1 MKFVHNCN
9 IMIHIE
15 LYFGGF
21 ARKGLLKEMK
31 KSIFTKNNKKLSQ
44 EKCEEWYRMVVSIS
58 WKLWLLTLVCALF
71 LFIFFKPNEECSKA
85 FYFYL
90 FVTRP
95 TLGQGAVALVF
106 GILLKLCVPTRS
118 QRLMSLCTMA
128 EVSLFAAI
136 AAWVHTSVPFMAVV
150 LFFPMML
157 TPLYRDKLMTIVQF
171 IIIALLYIADR
182 LYFIPNSPYM
192 PPGSELIDVTIFF
205 GSAIVVF
212 ILIEQ
217 VNVSFILQDEK
228 AARDSLTHLYNHE
241 TFYEEL
247 EYYMKNYEE
256 RKATFSVL
264 IADID
269 NFKKVNDTYG
279 HAFGD
284 DVIREVV
291 AAMERSRDKNNFCA
305 RYGGEEFAMIL
316 PGKNIHEAGEIAES
330 LRREFENTEFETG
343 GGKCHFTLSIG
354 VAEYVSGYERASQ
367 FFEEADKALYCAKRT
382 GKNKVCFADRKIDSE
397 AEGCES

>member
-1 MKFVHNCN
+1 
-9 IMIHIE
+9 
-15 LYFGGF
+15 
-21 ARKGLLKEMK
+21 MK
-31 KSIFTKNNKKLSQ
+31 KTIFTKNNKKLSQ
-44 EKCEEWYRMVVSIS
+44 ERCEEWCRVAFSIA
-58 WKLWLLTLVCALF
+58 WKIWLLTLISALF
-71 LFIFFKPNEECSKA
+71 LFIFFQPNEECSRG

-90 FVTRP
+90 FIVRP
-95 TLGQGAVALVF
+95 TLGQGAVILVCN
-106 GILLKLCVPTRS
+106 GLMKICAPLCSR
-118 QRLMSLCTMA
+118 RIMSLCTILEA
-128 EVSLFAAI
+128 SFFGAT
-136 AAWVHTSVPFMAVV
+136 AAWVHTSVTFMAVV
-150 LFFPMML
+150 LMFPMML
-157 TPLYRDKLMTIVQF
+157 TPLYRDKLMSVIQLVITG
-171 IIIALLYIADR
+171 LLYIADR

-205 GSAIVVF
+205 ASAIVVF

-217 VNVSFILQDEK
+217 VNVTVILQGER
-228 AARDSLTHLYNHE
+228 ASRDSLTHLYNHE

-256 RKATFSVL
+256 RKAIFSVL

-316 PGKNIHEAGEIAES
+316 PGKSIREAGEIAES

-354 VAEYVSGYERASQ
+354 VAEYAPGFERASQ

-382 GKNKVCFADRKIDSE
+382 GKNKVCFAGGETECK
-397 AEGCES
+397 AEEGE

>member
-1 MKFVHNCN
+1 
-9 IMIHIE
+9 
-15 LYFGGF
+15 
-21 ARKGLLKEMK
+21 MK
-31 KSIFTKNNKKLSQ
+31 KTIFTKNNKKLSQ
-44 EKCEEWYRMVVSIS
+44 ERCEEWCRVAFSIA
-58 WKLWLLTLVCALF
+58 WKIWLLTLISALF
-71 LFIFFKPNEECSKA
+71 LFIFFQPNEECSRG

-90 FVTRP
+90 FIVRP
-95 TLGQGAVALVF
+95 TLGQGAVILVCN
-106 GILLKLCVPTRS
+106 GLMKICAPLCSR
-118 QRLMSLCTMA
+118 RIMSLCTILEA
-128 EVSLFAAI
+128 SFFGAT
-136 AAWVHTSVPFMAVV
+136 AAWVHTSVTFMAVV
-150 LFFPMML
+150 LMFPMML
-157 TPLYRDKLMTIVQF
+157 TPLYRDKLMSF
-171 IIIALLYIADR
+171 IQLVITGLFYIADR

-205 GSAIVVF
+205 TSAIVVF

-217 VNVSFILQDEK
+217 VNVTVILQGER
-228 AARDSLTHLYNHE
+228 ASRDSLTHLYNHE

-256 RKATFSVL
+256 RKDIFSVL

-316 PGKNIHEAGEIAES
+316 PGKSIREAGEIAES

-354 VAEYVSGYERASQ
+354 VAEYAPGFERASQ

-382 GKNKVCFADRKIDSE
+382 GKNKVCFAGGETECK
-397 AEGCES
+397 AEEGE